1 MNSGETLGGGEATP
15 GGGEATPGGGEAT
28 PGGGRPAAVPGESL
42 PSRILLIED
51 DLPLAQIMSKHLR
64 ARGHEAQVAASAEE
78 ATELLATGYR
88 PTIVLLDINLPGD
101 SGWAFLRSGSL
112 RAAGSPPVYV
122 VSATTVPPSRLR
134 EFGCAGYLP
143 KPFAVSTLVEIVERH
158 HSEADEPETS
168 APQGGFDA
176 F

>member
-1 MNSGETLGGGEATP
+1 MSNESPGTEAAP
-15 GGGEATPGGGEAT
+15 GVG
-28 PGGGRPAAVPGESL
+28 VPRA
-42 PSRILLIED
+42 RILLIED
-51 DLPLAQIMSKHLR
+51 DLPLAQIMTKHLR
-64 ARGHEAQVAASAEE
+64 ARGHDAEVADSAEE

-158 HSEADEPETS
+158 HSEADAPETS
-168 APQGGFDA
+168 ASQGGFDA